1 MEIYIN
7 IDNNKDIAIKTKEEL
22 IKLTNKLNLKIIDN
36 VEDADIIAREIQV
49 GACSKTV
56 RLERSIDVNKVS
68 AKYSKGIVIVTAP
81 KFVIPKH
88 KVTVE

>member
-36 VEDADIIAREIQV
+36 VEDADIIFSI
-49 GACSKTV
+49 GGDGTF
-56 RLERSIDVNKVS
+56 LES
-68 AKYSKGIVIVTAP
+68 AKLSKKVKLLELIV
-81 KFVIPKH
+81 
-88 KVTVE
+88 EL